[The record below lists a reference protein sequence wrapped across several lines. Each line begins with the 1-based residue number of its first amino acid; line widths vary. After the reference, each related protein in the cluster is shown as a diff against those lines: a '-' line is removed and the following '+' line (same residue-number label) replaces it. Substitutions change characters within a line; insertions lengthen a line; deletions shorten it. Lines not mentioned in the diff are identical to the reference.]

1 MYGIAVNV
9 NVCGPGSRRE
19 RARALSWRCT
29 EVYAAPMNGVKP
41 WAGRLVALP
50 SLDAT
55 VAQAIA
61 TPSACV
67 PDGTV
72 VLSYFNAHHKEMR
85 RLQFERVKSL
95 TCLMVRVVSVCYG
108 TSDEFGTCVAA
119 PEVPP
124 STFRRG
130 AYIEL
135 IWAKWRLVHQALGV
149 ARTVL
154 FVDTDVVLLRNP
166 FPHMGDVRRF
176 DMRFQ
181 TSLAC
186 PAPTCAAAPRFEG
199 YARLNGAPL
208 MRPCQVNG
216 GFLLISNRELVRQV
230 LERETRS
237 IGGNAVNRGDID
249 QDTADPVVRSG
260 NFSFC
265 PLPPTLFVGQCF
277 YRSAEPVGN
286 RSFFENLKACQ
297 LATYHTTCI
306 GMTRQKANA
315 MAAMLNRTAHCVSS
329 LSGHGATG
337 PVPRRRIGSWH
348 NLPGSMKLKSMPP
361 EPTLSRQGLNRRW
374 RANDAK
380 QKG

>member
-1 MYGIAVNV
+1 MD
-9 NVCGPGSRRE
+9 
-19 RARALSWRCT
+19 
-29 EVYAAPMNGVKP
+29 GVKP
-41 WAGRLVALP
+41 WAGQLVALP
-50 SLDAT
+50 SLDAMIT
-55 VAQAIA
+55 RAIA
-61 TPSACV
+61 TPSTCV

-72 VLSYFNAHHKEMR
+72 VLSYFNEHHKEMR
-85 RLQFERVKSL
+85 RLQFERVRSL
-95 TCLMVRVVSVCYG
+95 TCLMARVVSACYG
-108 TSDEFGTCVAA
+108 TSDDFGACVSA
-119 PEVPP
+119 PQVPP

-135 IWAKWRLVHQALGV
+135 IWAKWRLVYQALGV

-166 FPHMGDVRRF
+166 FPYLGDVRGF

-186 PAPTCAAAPRFEG
+186 PAATCAAAPRFEG

-230 LERETRS
+230 LHRETPS

-265 PLPPTLFVGQCF
+265 PLPPTHFVGQCF
-277 YRSAEPVGN
+277 YRGVEPAGN
-286 RSFFENLKACQ
+286 RSFFENLRACQ
-297 LATYHTTCI
+297 LVTYHTTCI

-315 MAAMLNRTAHCVSS
+315 MAAMLNKTAHCVPASS
-329 LSGHGATG
+329 GDTAVEFGSQMPPT
-337 PVPRRRIGSWH
+337 RIGAWH
-348 NLPGSMKLKSMPP
+348 NLPGSRRPQPP
-361 EPTLSRQGLNRRW
+361 ATMRQGPKRR
-374 RANDAK
+374 RRSNEDAYK
-380 QKG
+380 